1 MGRNKTGALD
11 TPRNRILVDL
21 HRKGMSYNKISREML
36 RRGFEITAQR
46 CQQIVKSQEA
56 EAGRKRAADAQQD
69 REDSSDD

>member
-36 RRGFEITAQR
+36 RRGFDITAQR

-56 EAGRKRAADAQQD
+56 AIQRKR
-69 REDSSDD
+69 EESSDD

>member
-21 HRKGMSYNKISREML
+21 HRKGMSYNKISRELL
-36 RRGFEITAQR
+36 RRGFAITPQR

-56 EAGRKRAADAQQD
+56 ATQRKR
-69 REDSSDD
+69 EESSDD